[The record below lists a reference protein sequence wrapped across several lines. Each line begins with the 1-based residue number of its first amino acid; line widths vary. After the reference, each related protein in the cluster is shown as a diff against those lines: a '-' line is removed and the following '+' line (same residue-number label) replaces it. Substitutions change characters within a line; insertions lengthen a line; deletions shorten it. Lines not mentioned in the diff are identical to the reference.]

1 MSTERNASIEQNLG
15 MLIARVQAVAEQ
27 QAVMR
32 VEAAEFR
39 AEVRDNMVTKTEFL
53 PVRTIVYGGAAI
65 ILVGVF
71 TAMVYLVLRAP

>member
-39 AEVRDNMVTKTEFL
+39 AEVRDNMVTKAEFL